1 MINEDGDRAPLE
13 DFEQQPEGTV
23 IHAAALM
30 PHSLTGNA
38 RQVGSAAATIPSF
51 IPENDIQEIPHDKKG
66 RVRISFGL
74 IGVATLLPWNIFI
87 TATDYWMFKFRD
99 VNDTHQD
106 HPRVNK
112 TELQT
117 FFTSYLSI
125 SSNVPFLLMLI
136 VNAFI
141 GHKLAE
147 HARTLIGLIAITVI
161 FIFTTLFVE
170 VDTDQFQDIFF
181 RMTLLSVVLMSCF
194 SAIFQG
200 SIVSVA
206 SIFPSRN
213 MHFYA
218 TGQSIAGIYAV
229 FAQVLA
235 LSGYMSPTTTALYY
249 FISADVLLITTL
261 VAYLWLV
268 KSVSHLT
275 ANSHF
280 YDTVT
285 FYNFFCRFLA
295 PFMSSNLTQINII
308 YCG

>member
-1 MINEDGDRAPLE
+1 MINEDNDRAPLP
-13 DFEQQPEGTV
+13 DFEEEPDTSSV
-23 IHAAALM
+23 VHPAASM
-30 PHSLTGNA
+30 PHTGHGHGSGSVG

-51 IPENDIQEIPHDKKG
+51 IPENDIAEIPHDRKG

-99 VNDTHQD
+99 VKDNDYHL
-106 HPRVNK
+106 RVNK

-136 VNAFI
+136 VNGFI
-141 GHKLAE
+141 AHKFAE
-147 HARTLIGLIAITVI
+147 HARTIVGLIAITVI

-170 VDTDQFQDIFF
+170 VDTDAFQETFF

-200 SIVSVA
+200 AIVSVA

-235 LSGYMSPTTTALYY
+235 LSANMNPTTTALYY

-268 KSVSHLT
+268 KSVSHIPALLSFCLMHSHIH
-275 ANSHF
+275 NSFMTVF
-280 YDTVT
+280 YVT
-285 FYNFFCRFLA
+285 H
-295 PFMSSNLTQINII
+295 
-308 YCG
+308 